1 MVVLFQVHIKFKNAE
16 PLIEKFNK
24 DIFERY
30 ELINEVD
37 TNNNHS
43 RQFNRNNYSSPP
55 QHQVRFK
62 SPESSTSTHLT
73 NDTNSYYYYD
83 TVNRDLVNITD
94 SIDNNSEFKTSKQT
108 INLNNNNNYNNNGM
122 MIDTVSSKIIYP
134 LSFIDAVNK
143 KQLDLENGL
152 FRDPQGIIFGCF
164 FLLFIKLF

>member
-94 SIDNNSEFKTSKQT
+94 SIDNNSEFKTSKGVSLSIYSSNSHGRSISQVHLET
-108 INLNNNNNYNNNGM
+108 VPSKVAELQVGKNNQC
-122 MIDTVSSKIIYP
+122 T
-134 LSFIDAVNK
+134 LW
-143 KQLDLENGL
+143 
-152 FRDPQGIIFGCF
+152 
-164 FLLFIKLF
+164 LLLKTKLKVA